1 MTRKQHFA
9 TWEGWAMTPT
19 PYRQWPR
26 WVQLEA
32 SDYAR
37 RAYEAG
43 RKHERQAAQD
53 RLEKRE

>member
-1 MTRKQHFA
+1 
-9 TWEGWAMTPT
+9 MTPTT